1 MSTHHVRW
9 ERVLGA
15 FLLIGAL
22 GCGSDPAQP
31 DDAAKDGNSA
41 QPPAASTPSSPAGT
55 PTTSAPGSSAT
66 PATPATTP
74 PASTPMT
81 MTMPPP
87 ASGNGMPST
96 TPTPT
101 TTDPAKPTGG
111 QEPPPAVDVM
121 GGRIY
126 WLDIAGNGVYTAKP
140 DGSEKKKIA
149 TALAAPDGISVDECS
164 GTIYFSNMGSALGNS
179 GQASVQRANWDGS
192 ELKTLV
198 QPGSGVNTAK
208 QLTLDLTNGHVYFAD
223 REGAK
228 VWRMK
233 LDGSELMPVVS
244 GHDFAQLVGVAVDAA
259 AGHLY
264 FTDRNRGLL
273 LRTGLEMPAGKTAAD
288 RDDIETLVKS
298 ASGAMPIDLALNL
311 EARQLYW
318 TDRQLG
324 TVKRIGLDLPAG
336 DDPANRSDEETV
348 IDGLTQPIGISL
360 DVAGGKLYVTEAG
373 GAVHRAALDGSGDQ
387 VIAQTSSGTGI
398 AFALIG
404 PNGEHM
410 TCQ

>member
-1 MSTHHVRW
+1 
-9 ERVLGA
+9 
-15 FLLIGAL
+15 
-22 GCGSDPAQP
+22 
-31 DDAAKDGNSA
+31 
-41 QPPAASTPSSPAGT
+41 
-55 PTTSAPGSSAT
+55 
-66 PATPATTP
+66 
-74 PASTPMT
+74 
-81 MTMPPP
+81 
-87 ASGNGMPST
+87 MPST
-96 TPTPT
+96 TTPPQPV
-101 TTDPAKPTGG
+101 TTDPGKPTGE

-140 DGSEKKKIA
+140 DGSEMKKIA
-149 TALAAPDGISVDECS
+149 TALAAPDGIGVDECS

-208 QLTLDLTNGHVYFAD
+208 QLTLDLTHGHVYFAD

-273 LRTGLEMPAGKTAAD
+273 LRTGLEMPASKTAAD

-324 TVKRIGLDLPAG
+324 TVKRIGLELPAG
-336 DDPANRSDEETV
+336 DDPANRSDEETI

-387 VIAQTSSGTGI
+387 VIAHTSSGTGI

-404 PNGEHM
+404 PSGEHQ